1 MAIEPT
7 TGVDWEA
14 FVKQF
19 QTLKG
24 AVVTPSASSVT
35 GGVYDIPK
43 LQTDLETTRTKL
55 QTAEDALKGYQSKR
69 YDEEYSNAGLE
80 TIKSK
85 VADIDSQIASEKA
98 KRDESISKVRKNPYY
113 SAANITGESAEI
125 EKLANANINNLVDQ
139 RNSSAEQYKAAL
151 GEVTKKV
158 AIETQ
163 DKQTEIEGLRYDL
176 NWMTNQLGTYQTIR
190 SQELAT
196 SKGEEQWAMD
206 FAAKLQEIETSKTQW
221 EKTYELEKYKAEQ
234 PTERAL
240 QYIKDATGNVIGYF
254 DPSTGKTQYYTP
266 EEMPTAPT
274 AMTFA
279 ERDFRSKVADKI
291 KAGESL
297 ESMRDNPETAGIVIK
312 PPSSKTATQIVEEEW
327 AKAHPTG
334 WWGKFVKWLPGGY

>member
-24 AVVTPSASSVT
+24 AVATPSASSVT

-43 LQTDLETTRTKL
+43 LQTDLEATRTKL

-125 EKLANANINNLVDQ
+125 EKLANANINNLIDQ
-139 RNSSAEQYKAAL
+139 RNSSAEQYNSAL

-158 AIETQ
+158 AMETQ

-176 NWMTNQLGTYQTIR
+176 NWMTSQLGTYQTIR

-206 FAAKLQEIETSKTQW
+206 FATKLARDRRIKNRMGEGIRIRKIQSRATHRTGIAIHQRCDRQCSRILRPKHRQNFNTTRQRKCR
-221 EKTYELEKYKAEQ
+221 Q
-234 PTERAL
+234 PQQRWL
-240 QYIKDATGNVIGYF
+240 FLK
-254 DPSTGKTQYYTP
+254 
-266 EEMPTAPT
+266 
-274 AMTFA
+274 
-279 ERDFRSKVADKI
+279 
-291 KAGESL
+291 
-297 ESMRDNPETAGIVIK
+297 GI
-312 PPSSKTATQIVEEEW
+312 SEAR
-327 AKAHPTG
+327 
-334 WWGKFVKWLPGGY
+334 